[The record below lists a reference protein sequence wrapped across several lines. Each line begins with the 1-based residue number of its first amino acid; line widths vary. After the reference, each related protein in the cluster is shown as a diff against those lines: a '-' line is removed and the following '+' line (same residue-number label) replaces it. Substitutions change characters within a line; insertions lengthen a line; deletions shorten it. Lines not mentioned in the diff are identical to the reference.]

1 VTSSDST
8 EEIGHDPPG
17 EILVPDRLGPRR
29 RRTRFGLFRFVA
41 ATAAVAL
48 MGARVSKRGGGAWYR
63 LLRKPRFN
71 PPARA
76 FGPVWTTL
84 YGLMSWSAYRIWKL
98 PDSPERTRALRIW
111 GTQLALN
118 GLWTPLFFG
127 KHAPRAALL
136 DLATMTTAIVAY
148 IKTAAKLDR
157 VAGLLM
163 APYLG
168 WVGFA
173 GILNGAIIRRNRA
186 WI

>member
-1 VTSSDST
+1 MKRDDSADQT
-8 EEIGHDPPG
+8 GHDPPG
-17 EILVPDRLGPRR
+17 DILVPDGESSSGARS
-29 RRTRFGLFRFVA
+29 RFGLLRFLG
-41 ATAAVAL
+41 ATAAVAIV
-48 MGARVSKRGGGAWYR
+48 GARITRRGRGAWYR
-63 LLRKPRFN
+63 LLRKPSFN

-76 FGPVWTTL
+76 FGPVWTAL
-84 YGLMSWSAYRIWKL
+84 YGLMSWSAYRIWRL

-111 GTQLALN
+111 KAQLAFN

-136 DLATMTTAIVAY
+136 DLAALTTAIVSY
-148 IKTAAKLDR
+148 IKIAAKLDR
-157 VAGLLM
+157 LAGVLM

>member
-1 VTSSDST
+1 MTPDDSAPET
-8 EEIGHDPPG
+8 GHDPPG
-17 EILVPDRLGPRR
+17 DILVPDRSRPRR
-29 RRTRFGLFRFVA
+29 SRFGIFRFLG

-48 MGARVSKRGGGAWYR
+48 AGARVTRRGRGVWYR
-63 LLRKPRFN
+63 MLRKPSFN

-76 FGPVWTTL
+76 FGPVWTAL
-84 YGLMSWSAYRIWKL
+84 YGLMSWSAYRIWRL
-98 PDSPERTRALRIW
+98 PDSPERTHALRIW
-111 GTQLALN
+111 RAQLALN
-118 GLWTPLFFG
+118 ALWSPLFFG

-136 DLATMTTAIVAY
+136 DLAAMTTAIVAY
-148 IKTAAKLDR
+148 IKIAAKLDR
-157 VAGLLM
+157 LAGALM

>member
-1 VTSSDST
+1 MKRYAL
-8 EEIGHDPPG
+8 P
-17 EILVPDRLGPRR
+17 
-29 RRTRFGLFRFVA
+29 RRTRLGLLPFLG

-48 MGARVSKRGGGAWYR
+48 IGARVTMRGRRTWYR
-63 LLRKPRFN
+63 LLRKPSFN
-71 PPARA
+71 PPSRV
-76 FGPVWTTL
+76 FGPVWTAL

-98 PDSPERTRALRIW
+98 PESPERTHALRIW

-136 DLATMTTAIVAY
+136 DLAAMTTAIVAY
-148 IKTAAKLDR
+148 IKAAAKLDR
-157 VAGLLM
+157 LAGALM

>member
-1 VTSSDST
+1 MKRDDSVNET
-8 EEIGHDPPG
+8 GHDPPG
-17 EILVPDRLGPRR
+17 DILVSNGVSSSPRR
-29 RRTRFGLFRFVA
+29 SRFGLLRFLG

-48 MGARVSKRGGGAWYR
+48 VGARATRRGRGAWYR
-63 LLRKPRFN
+63 MLRKPSFN

-76 FGPVWTTL
+76 FGPVWTAL
-84 YGLMSWSAYRIWKL
+84 YGLMSWSAYRIWRL
-98 PDSPERTRALRIW
+98 PDSPDRTRALRIW
-111 GTQLALN
+111 RGQLALN
-118 GLWTPLFFG
+118 GLWSPLFFG

-136 DLATMTTAIVAY
+136 DLAVMATAIAAY
-148 IKTAAKLDR
+148 IKIARRLDR
-157 VAGLLM
+157 LAGAMM